1 MYVKGLS
8 VSNAEIIAMEKT
20 PRTTS
25 MAFLLNKRYIWS
37 TNILFYIHHSII
49 NSSTLKSIFSLPLYI
64 TGSTVPELEQA
75 QVNII
80 SNNICNAPAGYNGAV
95 LSGML
100 CAGVPQGGVDACQVS
115 QDNLIHVIGQ
125 VYKHFL
131 ASCHDG
137 HRSSNSVSCSVVCSS
152 L

>member
-25 MAFLLNKRYIWS
+25 IAFLLNKKYMWS

-125 VYKHFL
+125 VYKRFL

-137 HRSSNSVSCSVVCSS
+137 HRSSSSVSCSVVCSS